1 MAQTSVFSITEF
13 FIFLQVQH
21 LTNLP
26 TISQSIRQ
34 LPEFTEK
41 ICGPKDKTL
50 IPREQARH
58 FFVRFA
64 PGKIPQKNLSGKVSR
79 NPTHSWTKA
88 NNSDTLR
95 HRPSIPSPGGPRIQS
110 ALSGNHP
117 EPTSPPGFRQG
128 GADAPPCPSGCR
140 CSF

>member
-1 MAQTSVFSITEF
+1 MAQTSDFAITEF

-79 NPTHSWTKA
+79 NPTHSWTKV
-88 NNSDTLR
+88 NNSDIPAQRQPRYLPLR
-95 HRPSIPSPGGPRIQS
+95 DSGRAALTPRPALPALPQFRPP
-110 ALSGNHP
+110 ALSGNA
-117 EPTSPPGFRQG
+117 G
-128 GADAPPCPSGCR
+128 SG
-140 CSF
+140 

>member
-1 MAQTSVFSITEF
+1 MAQTSDFAITEF

-34 LPEFTEK
+34 LTEFTEK
-41 ICGPKDKTL
+41 ICGPRDKTL
-50 IPREQARH
+50 ILREQARH

-79 NPTHSWTKA
+79 NPTHSRIKSNQFRHHWAQAQNPRPGWTK
-88 NNSDTLR
+88 D
-95 HRPSIPSPGGPRIQS
+95 SIRF
-110 ALSGNHP
+110 
-117 EPTSPPGFRQG
+117 EREPPGAYFT
-128 GADAPPCPSGCR
+128 SGIQAGR
-140 CSF
+140 R